1 MQRTAIAILLLATL
15 ACGGQDS
22 GSAPASGGAGTGETG
37 SGAMPTS
44 GDVEKALE
52 GAVDPSVQSC
62 LDLVREQ
69 KYAQAVPACTR
80 AAKADPDNPE
90 VASALQS
97 AREQAASAQ
106 MPEATGAAREAG
118 EAALEKATEGLPSGL
133 PVEKPKE
140 GLPGGLPE

>member
-1 MQRTAIAILLLATL
+1 MLRVAIAILLLATL

-22 GSAPASGGAGTGETG
+22 GSAPATGGAGTSESG

-52 GAVDPSVQSC
+52 AAVDPAVQSC

-69 KYAQAVPACTR
+69 KYTEAVPACTR
-80 AAKADPDNPE
+80 AAKVDPDNAE
-90 VASALQS
+90 VTSALQS
-97 AREQAASAQ
+97 AREQAAAAQ
-106 MPEATGAAREAG
+106 MPPDADDAGEAG
-118 EAALEKATEGLPSGL
+118 EAALEDAK
-133 PVEKPKE
+133 K